1 MSSRETYTK
10 HDKEY
15 PQVNELNGFYE
26 HLETTLDDAGFL
38 NKAHKGQAMLRLK
51 RLFNRARPE
60 KIELNMLRG
69 ILASVDK
76 LIHKLDSK

>member
-1 MSSRETYTK
+1 
-10 HDKEY
+10 
-15 PQVNELNGFYE
+15 
-26 HLETTLDDAGFL
+26 
-38 NKAHKGQAMLRLK
+38 MLRLK

-76 LIHKLDSK
+76 LINK